1 MDNDK
6 IPYIAFEAEMA
17 RHERTIKR
25 LLVALAISIALI
37 NVTKKSLKPLQLL
50 GLRVMRYIDSILSAR
65 RSISRLTLSSGASS
79 IISRSLRETG
89 FGLYS

>member
-37 NVTKKSLKPLQLL
+37 FVSNIAWLWFFNQFDFSSDMVTLESN
-50 GLRVMRYIDSILSAR
+50 
-65 RSISRLTLSSGASS
+65 
-79 IISRSLRETG
+79 ETG
-89 FGLYS
+89 NASYIGADSVK

>member
-37 NVTKKSLKPLQLL
+37 FVSNIAWLWFFNQFDFSSDMVTLESNEAGNASYIGADGVIDNGRSKSQ
-50 GLRVMRYIDSILSAR
+50 DD
-65 RSISRLTLSSGASS
+65 
-79 IISRSLRETG
+79 
-89 FGLYS
+89 